1 MCKIKFLVTF
11 IMNVGVP
18 DFPKKSY
25 SKKTSFLKNKQF
37 QTTTGDSPCLRF
49 LIDHVIHSFSQTE
62 INQSLLNRALISLK
76 RGSFHLSL
84 S

>member
-18 DFPKKSY
+18 DFP
-25 SKKTSFLKNKQF
+25 KKTSFLKNKQF